1 MTLDCPLP
9 EGWVTYTLTD
19 TDTLFALA
27 AATGSSVN
35 ELIVGNCLSGAE
47 TPLPGM
53 TIALPRPFVEPVAV
67 YAPVVPEAS
76 PPQVGC
82 TFPGSVITAPL
93 PGEEL
98 DGVFSVI
105 GTASQDS
112 FAYYRIEIRPDA
124 AQLFNLYSRSE
135 VQIFNGTLA
144 EVNTHLFGDG
154 LHWIRL
160 TLVQPN
166 GEFPTPCAI
175 PVIFR

>member
-1 MTLDCPLP
+1 MRRQ
-9 EGWVTYTLTD
+9 
-19 TDTLFALA
+19 A
-27 AATGSSVN
+27 AHRAVGVELRQRQFDSQGRLHGSD
-35 ELIVGNCLSGAE
+35 
-47 TPLPGM
+47 
-53 TIALPRPFVEPVAV
+53 
-67 YAPVVPEAS
+67 
-76 PPQVGC
+76 
-82 TFPGSVITAPL
+82 
-93 PGEEL
+93 EL
-98 DGVFSVI
+98 DGVISLL

-124 AQLFNLYSRSE
+124 ASIFNLYERSE
-135 VQIFNGTLA
+135 VPVVNGTLA